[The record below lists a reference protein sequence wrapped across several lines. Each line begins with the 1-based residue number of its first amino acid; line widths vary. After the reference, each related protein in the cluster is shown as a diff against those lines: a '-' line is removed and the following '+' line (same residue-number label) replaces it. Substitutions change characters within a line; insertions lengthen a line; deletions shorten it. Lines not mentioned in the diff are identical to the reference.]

1 MASSALND
9 KSNGSRL
16 SRLLVDK
23 GTQALR
29 HVFDEYVKYSPSGTL
44 TGVLR
49 ANKTKLQ
56 ALRYK
61 VINSSQ
67 WWLLYPTSGIPDS
80 KTFDVTLL
88 TVVLREI
95 CGLASPTAGW
105 ITMPPDSNTS
115 ISANVLRIKMFRNEV
130 YAHVTTTKVS
140 NNTFNKLWEKI
151 SKALVALGIPSSEID
166 ELKEEPLSPE
176 EDGYI
181 CQLEEWKK
189 EEDKLIEI
197 TLDTNVVV
205 KEILQIV
212 RKSESKDVSDID
224 KLAKCDFKGRIREL
238 SASFHEGSRTWLFES
253 LGSWFTDPDSKVMI
267 LTAGPGIGKSV
278 FAANVCE
285 IYQKSGKLAACHFCK
300 FNNSDY
306 RNPHTLLQSLASH
319 MCDNV
324 EGFKDKLADQLRR
337 SHCKETLSDAF
348 RVLLNDPLHALESRD
363 PMLIVIDAMDE
374 SLMEGKSEMLELISE
389 EFPHLPKWIKVL
401 ITSRPE
407 LPVQKKLSHLNPL
420 EITPGDQENKFDIY
434 RYLKSYL
441 SSTGASYKVL
451 WSAVEKCQGSF
462 LYAYY
467 VQLELRELKLLTVEN
482 LSSFAPEGI
491 AGFYEKQFRRLKTL
505 FGFLKL
511 ELSRFINVLSATKGP
526 LPLDLLEECMGL
538 SETCDV
544 ELRNTIC
551 EMISSILPVYDDCFT
566 VYHKSLVDWL
576 KSDGYRK
583 HAFTADTEDGV
594 KRLWNT
600 CEKLFSQVAYPEKFP
615 GLKIT
620 PAIKYALENGISH
633 LIHIGD
639 LNKYYWLFDIWL
651 NYAKCRCSNFSKVQS
666 DWNPAIKSLENTTFA
681 TIRAK
686 LLRQS
691 LICTLWFDYVHSHD
705 IFRLK
710 PETIVSPELFYLQCV
725 ANGLTVMNDDGD
737 QKTVLSFLKKER
749 YIWCEDLNTIPEQ
762 SNQVCGTS
770 FEKTFNDICIA
781 RNKQLAAVSHFS
793 WLYDTTLI
801 RKYTISILKW
811 SNLEKLY
818 EYCDNKMLVSCLTFS
833 PDCSILLYGF
843 LGSCLD
849 VKLAEKIPFFPHYP
863 ETFSS
868 CSFSPSGRRLVTA
881 DCSSFVKLW
890 DVDEKDLLMSID
902 CGNDEEVDKCFFS
915 RCGLFIIGRITYE
928 TEGDSMNWKDLK
940 SENSSL
946 NSEETVDS
954 HLDSEEVGGSL
965 LIWNVLTL
973 QRIDRRYLRPKRKN
987 VSSLESGVDWFEYF
1001 KEKEKIMEFVL
1012 VEDYLGDA
1020 IVRRLPDGLPICR
1033 LRGIVPIAVTK
1044 YLNEECLLMYKS
1056 ESRLFSMVDL
1066 VQKSVLAARRIYWL
1080 PEDAGLS
1087 GNIFLPD
1094 LYIFL
1099 PNFSANILVILLF
1112 LLRLL
1117 IN

>member
-29 HVFDEYVKYSPSGTL
+29 HVFDEYVKYSPSGTV

-88 TVVLREI
+88 TVVLRQI

-105 ITMPPDSNTS
+105 SAMPPDSDTS

-212 RKSESKDVSDID
+212 RKSESRDVSDID

-434 RYLKSYL
+434 RYLNSCL
-441 SSTGASYKVL
+441 SCTGASKWVL
-451 WSAVEKCQGSF
+451 SSVVEKCQGSF

-467 VQLELRELKLLTVEN
+467 VQLELRELKLLTVES
-482 LSSFAPEGI
+482 LSSFVPEGI

-505 FGFLKL
+505 FGSLKL
-511 ELSRFINVLSATKGP
+511 EIAAFTNVLSAAETP
-526 LPLDLLEECMGL
+526 LPLGLLEECMGL
-538 SETCDV
+538 SETSDV

-551 EMISSILPVYDDCFT
+551 EMMSSILPVYDDYLT

-594 KRLWNT
+594 KRLWNA
-600 CEKLFSQVAYPEKFP
+600 CEKLFGQVANPEEFP
-615 GLKIT
+615 GLKTT
-620 PAIKYALENGISH
+620 PAIKYALEYGISY

-639 LNKYYWLFDIWL
+639 VNKYYWLFDVPL
-651 NYAKCRCSNFSKVQS
+651 NYTKCRYFQFHHLKRH
-666 DWNPAIKSLENTTFA
+666 WNAATKSLQNTTP
-681 TIRAK
+681 TYIRGK
-686 LLRQS
+686 LLLHS
-691 LICTLWFDYVHSHD
+691 LIYKRREKRYNDEPLS
-705 IFRLK
+705 
-710 PETIVSPELFYLQCV
+710 FYLQCV

-737 QKTVLSFLKKER
+737 QKSALSFLKRER
-749 YIWCEDLNTIPEQ
+749 YICSEDLNTILEQ
-762 SNQVCGTS
+762 SNQGCGTS
-770 FEKTFNDICIA
+770 FERPFRCICIA
-781 RNKQLAAVSHFS
+781 RDKRLAAVSY
-793 WLYDTTLI
+793 LYC
-801 RKYTISILKW
+801 TISILKW
-811 SNLEKLY
+811 PDLEKLY
-818 EYCDNKMLVSCLTFS
+818 EYRNDEMSVSCLTFS

-843 LGSCLD
+843 LDSCLD
-849 VKLAEKIPFFPHYP
+849 VKLGEKIPFFPHYP
-863 ETFSS
+863 
-868 CSFSPSGRRLVTA
+868 
-881 DCSSFVKLW
+881 
-890 DVDEKDLLMSID
+890 
-902 CGNDEEVDKCFFS
+902 
-915 RCGLFIIGRITYE
+915 RC
-928 TEGDSMNWKDLK
+928 K
-940 SENSSL
+940 
-946 NSEETVDS
+946 
-954 HLDSEEVGGSL
+954 
-965 LIWNVLTL
+965 
-973 QRIDRRYLRPKRKN
+973 
-987 VSSLESGVDWFEYF
+987 
-1001 KEKEKIMEFVL
+1001 
-1012 VEDYLGDA
+1012 
-1020 IVRRLPDGLPICR
+1020 
-1033 LRGIVPIAVTK
+1033 
-1044 YLNEECLLMYKS
+1044 
-1056 ESRLFSMVDL
+1056 
-1066 VQKSVLAARRIYWL
+1066 
-1080 PEDAGLS
+1080 
-1087 GNIFLPD
+1087 
-1094 LYIFL
+1094 
-1099 PNFSANILVILLF
+1099 
-1112 LLRLL
+1112 
-1117 IN
+1117 